1 MRADSTSPRQ
11 PRVSFRA
18 VMIGAALIPLCCMW
32 VVQSEILWYSGEPTT
47 ISLFYHV
54 VFILMILIGINLGV
68 RRVFPKRALDSGELL
83 TVYIML
89 CLASA
94 VCGHDMIQ
102 ILVPMLVFP
111 HWTADSGNRWG
122 ELILPHLPENLI
134 VTDKDIIRGAFE
146 GNASM
151 YRWEVIR
158 AFAGPMAHWF
168 VFIMA
173 LIIVMIFMNILL
185 RKQWTENEKLAYP
198 VIQIPLEIANRTPS
212 LLRNKLFWI
221 GFLLAGGVDLVNG
234 LQHFFPNIPQLP
246 VVHAINLGEYLTE
259 KPWNAV
265 GTSWVSFYPFAVGL
279 GFFLPTDMSFS
290 CWFFYLFWEMQRVV
304 TSAMGI
310 RDIPGFPFITE
321 QAAGGFIGICLIA
334 LWVSRRH
341 LKGVFRRVLGLPGG
355 ISDHDEPVSYR
366 TSVIGI
372 VVLSGAIFLFS
383 WGYLGMSPG
392 IILLFFTIYFAF
404 SIAIARLRAELGP
417 PAHDLHFSG
426 PGQLLTTIKGP
437 VNLYPTPRN
446 KLGNL
451 VGFTYFWFFN
461 RAYRAHPMAHTLE
474 GFKISERQHMNSGHA
489 LGAMILALSL
499 GILSAFWAMLYVFYR
514 HGMDGSIIGPGRW
527 FGQEPF
533 GHLNAWIMTPEKPNS
548 YALFGLIWGGISVAF
563 LGAFRMRFAW
573 WPFHPVGYAVSS
585 SWSMEQLW
593 FPLFLSWVTKVLLLR
608 YGGVKAYRPAVPFF
622 VGLVLGEFFVGTF
635 WNILGILAGRTVYH
649 FWPY

>member
-1 MRADSTSPRQ
+1 MQEDSFYQRQ

-18 VMIGAALIPLCCMW
+18 VMLGVALIPLCCMW
-32 VVQSEILWYSGEPTT
+32 LVQSEILWYSGEPTT

-54 VFILMILIGINLGV
+54 IFILMVLIGINQLI
-68 RRVFPKRALDSGELL
+68 RLRFPKSALDAGEIL
-83 TVYIML
+83 TIYIML
-89 CLASA
+89 CLASTM
-94 VCGHDMIQ
+94 CGHDMIQ

-111 HWTADSGNRWG
+111 HWNADAGNRWE
-122 ELILPHLPENLI
+122 ELILPHLPKNLI
-134 VTDKDIIRGAFE
+134 VTDKDVMRGAFE
-146 GNASM
+146 GDASM
-151 YRWEVIR
+151 YDWRVIQ

-168 VFIMA
+168 LFIMA
-173 LIIVMIFMNILL
+173 LVIMMILLNILL

-198 VIQIPLEIANRTPS
+198 VIQIPMEISTHTSS

-221 GFLLAGGVDLVNG
+221 GFLISGTVDLVNG
-234 LQHFFPNIPQLP
+234 LQHFHPNIPKLP
-246 VVHAINLGEYLTE
+246 VVRAINLGEYLTE

-265 GTSWVSFYPFAVGL
+265 GASWVSFYPFAIGL

-290 CWFFYLFWEMQRVV
+290 CWFFYLFWKMQRVLASTLGV
-304 TSAMGI
+304 
-310 RDIPGFPFITE
+310 RDIPDFPFVTE
-321 QAAGGFIGICLIA
+321 QSAGGFIGICLIA

-341 LKGVFRRVLGLPGG
+341 LRGVARKILGLEGG
-355 ISDHDEPVSYR
+355 VNDDDEPVSYR
-366 TSVIGI
+366 TAAAGI
-372 VVLSGAIFLFS
+372 LLCGIALFLFS

-392 IILLFFTIYFAF
+392 IILFFFTVYFAF

-417 PAHDLHFSG
+417 PAHDLHFAG
-426 PGQLLTTIKGP
+426 PGQLLTTVRGP

-446 KLGNL
+446 RLGNL

-474 GFKISERQHMNSGHA
+474 GFKISERQGMNPTHA
-489 LGAMILALSL
+489 LAAMLLSLSL
-499 GILSAFWAMLYVFYR
+499 GIIFSFWAMLYVFYR

-533 GHLNAWIMTPEKPNS
+533 NILNGWIMAPKEPNPH
-548 YALFGLIWGGISVAF
+548 AFLAILVGGLTVFF

-593 FPLFLSWVTKVLLLR
+593 FPLVLSWALKVLILR
-608 YGGVKAYRPAVPFF
+608 YGGVKAYRPAIPFF